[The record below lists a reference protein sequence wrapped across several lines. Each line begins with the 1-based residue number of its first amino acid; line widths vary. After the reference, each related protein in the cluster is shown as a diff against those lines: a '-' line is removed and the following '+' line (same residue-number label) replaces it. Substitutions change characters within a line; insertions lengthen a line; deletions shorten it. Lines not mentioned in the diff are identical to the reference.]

1 MVKGTQETGVDFWD
15 FQHDTGGGAEGRQ
28 GVDETG
34 RAVVWWSGGSVTG
47 TQAFI
52 ILSLFV

>member
-15 FQHDTGGGAEGRQ
+15 FQHDTRGGAEGRQ

-34 RAVVWWSGGSVTG
+34 RGVVWWSGGSVTG